1 MIKTCAL
8 AAMLAIGG
16 AAGTAQAQLFSE
28 PYQFHRSGGFD
39 GGPGMS
45 VGYREAIIDEELT
58 GNQPEFF
65 LRDSFGNLLDVQ
77 EGPNG
82 LAVVRSRGSTI
93 FPGATAGR
101 GGISLGLAI
110 RIGSSSGGYG
120 YIPDPAAAITSWTSM
135 AAGLT
140 PPPQRWILRG
150 HQPAPIDAWVAQ
162 AAVLPP
168 FPETAAQ

>member
-16 AAGTAQAQLFSE
+16 AVGAAQAQLFTE

-45 VGYREAIIDEELT
+45 LGYRQAIIDEELT
-58 GNQPEFF
+58 GSQPEFF
-65 LRDSFGNLLDVQ
+65 VRDGFGNLLDVQ

-82 LAVVRSRGSTI
+82 LAVVRERNSI
-93 FPGATAGR
+93 FPGATAGG

-120 YIPDPAAAITSWTSM
+120 FIPDPAHSIDSWTAM
-135 AAGLT
+135 ASGL
-140 PPPQRWILRG
+140 PIPPQRWILRG

-162 AAVLPP
+162 AAALRHPAA
-168 FPETAAQ
+168 TAAQ

>member
-16 AAGTAQAQLFSE
+16 AAGAAQAQLFSE

-58 GNQPEFF
+58 GNRPEFF
-65 LRDSFGNLLDVQ
+65 LRDPFGNLLDVQ

-93 FPGATAGR
+93 FPGATAGG
-101 GGISLGLAI
+101 GGISLNLAI
-110 RIGSSSGGYG
+110 RLGSSSGGYG
-120 YIPDPAAAITSWTSM
+120 FIPDPAASINSWTAM
-135 AAGLT
+135 AAGL
-140 PPPQRWILRG
+140 PVPAQRWILRG

-162 AAVLPP
+162 AVALRPP
-168 FPETAAQ
+168 AATAAQ